1 MKKRLFTVA
10 AAIML
15 SATGMFAQG
24 NIPKLSPYLQQVLTD
39 QQTLRRAAATG
50 QQTADVLAK
59 FADGADEEALAAKYD
74 FEVLNRIGRVLIIR
88 IPLSNITAMSA
99 DADVLRIE
107 AERAPRP
114 MMELV
119 PGQVKSDL
127 ANNGLQNQLDDNY
140 TGDGVIVGI
149 VDAGFDYLNPFFD
162 VYGTQRVG
170 TVRTPRIKWAADYPA
185 DKKYTTMEEIVNAQH
200 SSDATDVWHGTH
212 VAGIAAGSKVNNTDD
227 VALSGIAP
235 QSDIALACVDLVQYN
250 DQTIRFDQSLQAFAD
265 IFAYAKEQGKPCVIN
280 YSAGDAMSFSA
291 HRQLAEEGIRTLLQE
306 PGRALVVAS
315 GNSGSTM
322 RYGYKPASLQ
332 EGGVAMLFDGSAT
345 SNFAVEVKMKSSQTL
360 QLTYSGTATASFTGA
375 ELEGKTSFAL
385 GTVTVNVTMRE
396 KHDDYEVFYLTAG
409 NKVFTASE
417 DIYVTVKGDGEAWM
431 YANTLCAG
439 FKNVPLQGITLA
451 QEGYSM
457 AWPACMPEVIT
468 VGNVAHRFQI
478 LTMANKYSG
487 QGPTD
492 LTAIESTKGE
502 GYLAK
507 SSSVGPTLADATKP
521 DVCAP
526 GVNIVSACNNYVS
539 ETYDYQIIAWT
550 TYILDTQENDGYYFT
565 LAMTGTSMSAPV
577 VTGTVALWMQADPT
591 LTTEKIKDVIAH
603 SSRQPD
609 NTLTYPNNQYGYGE
623 IDAYEGLKYVIA
635 QASGI
640 EDITRETSA
649 KGEGRGYYT
658 LDGRRLADK
667 PTAKGLYIVNGKKM
681 IMK

>member
-1 MKKRLFTVA
+1 MKKRFITIAVA
-10 AAIML
+10 ML
-15 SATGMFAQG
+15 LSSASMFAQG
-24 NIPKLSPYLQQVLTD
+24 NTAKLSPYLQQVI
-39 QQTLRRAAATG
+39 QEQASVRRAAANTPV
-50 QQTADVLAK
+50 TVLAK
-59 FADGADEEALAAKYD
+59 LADGADEQALAAQYD
-74 FEVLNRIGRVLIIR
+74 FEVLNRIGRILIIR
-88 IPLSNITAMSA
+88 IPFGNITAMSE
-99 DADVLRIE
+99 DAAVVRIE

-119 PGQVKSDL
+119 PGQVKADL
-127 ANNGLQNQLDDNY
+127 ANNGLKNQLANNY
-140 TGDGVIVGI
+140 TGEGVVVGI
-149 VDAGFDYLNPFFD
+149 VDAGFDYINPFFD
-162 VYGTQRVG
+162 VYGTKRTG
-170 TVRTPRIKWAADYPA
+170 TVKTPRIKWAADYPVS
-185 DKKYTTMEEIVNAQH
+185 KKYTTQEDIVAAQH

-212 VAGIAAGSKVNNTDD
+212 VAGIAAGSVVNNTDD
-227 VALSGIAP
+227 VTLSGIAP
-235 QSDIALACVDLVQYN
+235 QSDIALACVDLVQNN
-250 DQTIRFDQSLQAFAD
+250 DQTVRFDQSLQAFAD

-306 PGRALVVAS
+306 PGRALVVAA

-322 RYGYKPASLQ
+322 RYGYKPASLE
-332 EGGVAMLFDGSAT
+332 EGGVAMQFDGSGT

-360 QLTYSGTATASFTGA
+360 QLTYSGTTTASFTGA
-375 ELEGKTSFAL
+375 ELEGKTSFSL
-385 GTVTVNVTMRE
+385 GTVTVTVTMRE

-468 VGNVAHRFQI
+468 VGNIAHRFKI
-478 LTMANKYSG
+478 LTMVNKYSG

-539 ETYDYQIIAWT
+539 DAYDNQIIAWT

-565 LAMTGTSMSAPV
+565 LAQTGTSMSAPV

-591 LTTEKIKDVIAH
+591 LTTEKIKDIIAH

-609 NTLTYPNNQYGYGE
+609 DTMTYPNNQYGYGE
-623 IDAYEGLKYVIA
+623 IDAYEGLKYIE
-635 QASGI
+635 SLTGI
-640 EDITRETSA
+640 ENITNDSSSKR
-649 KGEGRGYYT
+649 EGRGYYM
-658 LDGRRLADK
+658 LDGRRLANQ
-667 PTAKGLYIVNGKKM
+667 PTAKGLYIVNGKKV
-681 IMK
+681 ILK